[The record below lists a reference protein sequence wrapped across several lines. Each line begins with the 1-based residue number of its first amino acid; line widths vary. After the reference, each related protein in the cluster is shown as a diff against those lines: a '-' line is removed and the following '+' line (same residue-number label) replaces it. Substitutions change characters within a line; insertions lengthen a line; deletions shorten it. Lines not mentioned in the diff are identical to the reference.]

1 MISNIYD
8 SYTISESWILRKD
21 DFYHTRYTLYNIND
35 NTLVAM
41 SESLYCIVK
50 ILYYHALSMHQLTA
64 MLAQYGID
72 FDWKDLE
79 DFERKHTKG
88 IFVKSNKAL
97 HSQSDEIVTENFCDG
112 RVPVSSTPMD
122 AEIHFTHNCNLQCR
136 HCFQESDAHSDGR
149 KHLSTEQWLRIL
161 KQFEMLKMQNIII
174 SGGEPLFYD
183 NFQEVMKVARDYHLF
198 YTIMTNGMLL
208 NADNLKLFNKPNI
221 KLIISLDGHTP
232 ELHEV
237 LRNKNTFKILEQKLK
252 ILVDNHVK
260 FSIAHVLHK
269 KNVDHIEAFLE
280 YLVSMK
286 IKEVSFG
293 LIEPTGR
300 AALNRE
306 LLLSKKEE
314 QSAVDKIQVLSQQY
328 EGLLQ
333 IDFPDL
339 SFVEKAS
346 DYGSCDL
353 VYCSAGTKR
362 IAVSSDGLLYPCISA
377 FDIEGLMIGDLKKD
391 TIMDLWVNN
400 ELWELYRG
408 GISIAQVKGC
418 NDCNL
423 NNACALRNCRI
434 KSYTKQDGLYS
445 KPRNCL
451 ADKMT

>member
-1 MISNIYD
+1 M
-8 SYTISESWILRKD
+8 
-21 DFYHTRYTLYNIND
+21 
-35 NTLVAM
+35 V
-41 SESLYCIVK
+41 
-50 ILYYHALSMHQLTA
+50 
-64 MLAQYGID
+64 
-72 FDWKDLE
+72 
-79 DFERKHTKG
+79 
-88 IFVKSNKAL
+88 
-97 HSQSDEIVTENFCDG
+97 
-112 RVPVSSTPMD
+112 
-122 AEIHFTHNCNLQCR
+122 
-136 HCFQESDAHSDGR
+136 
-149 KHLSTEQWLRIL
+149 
-161 KQFEMLKMQNIII
+161 
-174 SGGEPLFYD
+174 
-183 NFQEVMKVARDYHLF
+183 
-198 YTIMTNGMLL
+198 L
-208 NADNLKLFNKPNI
+208 NADNLKLLNRPNI
-221 KLIISLDGHTP
+221 KLIVSLDGHTP

-269 KNVDHIEAFLE
+269 KNVDHIEAFFE

-314 QSAVDKIQVLSQQY
+314 QSAVDK
-328 EGLLQ
+328 
-333 IDFPDL
+333 
-339 SFVEKAS
+339 AS
-346 DYGSCDL
+346 DYGSCEL